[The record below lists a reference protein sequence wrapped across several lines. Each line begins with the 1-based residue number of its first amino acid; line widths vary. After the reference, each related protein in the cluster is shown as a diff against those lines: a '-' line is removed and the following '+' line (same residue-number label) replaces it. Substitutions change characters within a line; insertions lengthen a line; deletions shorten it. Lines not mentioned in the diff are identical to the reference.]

1 MNSILLMQAFLS
13 LGNALTGF
21 FFPFLLKDKFTLSFE
36 EILFTL
42 GGIYGLVS
50 VFIFFIHK
58 NIPVSIQQKL
68 ASGILFL
75 VLTLLLLLFGNTSLP
90 IFLLIISNYVLQIS
104 LLSPSF
110 HWINIQQIC
119 QSTRGTFLGNMQV
132 LQMGSLI
139 IGPLFSG
146 FLIDHGFQ
154 NSILILSILLYSI
167 AFIFAIR
174 IPIPIQKNPQLPSL
188 KKSYTFFSTHILQKS
203 FFHMSL
209 IEGVQTASLILIY
222 PLLLKIVLQQYTLM
236 GEMFFLMATIEI
248 ISAKTVGFLTDKYS
262 SEKMIHWGALAR
274 FLDIAPRGLLV
285 LFPSTIL
292 ATLLAISAGILGP
305 LFGISFYSQI
315 YKHAE
320 KSKESYTFLI
330 TREWIVG
337 FVRCIF
343 FILTALSFHFIGIYA
358 LTVALFLAGTI
369 SFFLKRME

>member
-75 VLTLLLLLFGNTSLP
+75 VLTLLLLLFENTSLP

-119 QSTRGTFLGNMQV
+119 QSTRGTFLGNIQV